1 MKRRAVE
8 YALQADDDFGWLY
21 DLIAEASGATRALA
35 YVERLRAF
43 CDRLDYAS
51 ERGMRR
57 DDIRPGLRII
67 GFERRVTAAFMVE
80 AERVVVLRLF
90 YGGANWEDA
99 F

>member
-21 DLIAEASGATRALA
+21 DAIADASSATLALN

-43 CDRLDYAS
+43 CDSLDYAS
-51 ERGMRR
+51 ERGTRR

-67 GFERRVTAAFMVE
+67 GFERRVTVAFTVD

-99 F
+99 L

>member
-1 MKRRAVE
+1 MKRRTVE

-21 DLIAEASGATRALA
+21 DVIAEASSATLALD

-43 CDRLDYAS
+43 CNRLEYAS
-51 ERGMRR
+51 ERGTPR
-57 DDIRPGLRII
+57 DEIRPGLRII
-67 GFERRVTAAFMVE
+67 GFERHVTVAFTVE